1 MKNNRI
7 ALLGAPPCPNYVI
20 GVKGEFPMK
29 EYEIESIGELI
40 VMKRRDLKMSQDDLA
55 AECKITRKAMSNI
68 ETGKSLPSLPVF
80 EKIAQA
86 LGMDGSELYKEI
98 EDLGLIGD
106 LFRDEKEE

>member
-1 MKNNRI
+1 
-7 ALLGAPPCPNYVI
+7 
-20 GVKGEFPMK
+20 MK

-40 VMKRRDLKMSQDDLA
+40 VMKRRALKMSQDDLA

-98 EDLGLIGD
+98 EDLGLIDD
-106 LFRDEKEE
+106 LFRDEKDE

>member
-1 MKNNRI
+1 
-7 ALLGAPPCPNYVI
+7 
-20 GVKGEFPMK
+20 MK
-29 EYEIESIGELI
+29 EHEISSIGELI
-40 VMKRRDLKMSQDDLA
+40 VQKRRAIKVTQDELA
-55 AECKITRKAMSNI
+55 YNCKITRKAMSNI

-106 LFRDEKEE
+106 LFRDEKDE